1 MTWSSVG
8 LARIGG
14 DGCLY
19 LSFWA
24 SRPEIATRYFYGSA
38 TVTGRTIL
46 APMDPPQQTLPEPT
60 SLLAEVFDTR
70 TQKILQETC
79 GDECHA
85 FEMYDARNAM
95 VRQAAYR

>member
-1 MTWSSVG
+1 
-8 LARIGG
+8 
-14 DGCLY
+14 
-19 LSFWA
+19 
-24 SRPEIATRYFYGSA
+24 
-38 TVTGRTIL
+38 
-46 APMDPPQQTLPEPT
+46 MDPPQQTLPEPT

-95 VRQAAYR
+95 VRQAAYRRAEARGFESGHELADWLAAEHEVDALLFAKIAPVGFVG